1 MRMTLLKLSAYM
13 GFSAF
18 MLVMLLPAAR
28 LPAQQRCAYL
38 QIDGATATAVGVL
51 WSHGFDDDAI
61 EVAGLAR
68 VVAACRLERVRRLV
82 PNTLASGMRIGSDY
96 SLVFGVVAGGDAQLA
111 SKFLSTLLSDQS
123 ADEVLTDDVIALA
136 VARAAL
142 AADDAEFVY
151 PGDIL
156 LTRARQRL
164 GRGTAL
170 ARPPAGIATALVKL
184 TPTAV
189 RDALRVGS
197 PVRVAVL
204 GAVDAAVIDA
214 IRPLT
219 PTFETETRGK
229 FVCSQPRAVRD
240 MSKDRNGRADSPYVS
255 AVFALPADVDRAA
268 LAIGVE
274 VATSRAFRR
283 WRMRGREQNARA
295 PFVAWSWLHADP
307 LLRFCRRGENHV
319 RLLPGERPQALVPD
333 EVRATTAELQ
343 AFLADLRTVPPSET
357 ELGNAR
363 AALRSRLGLPGPGQ
377 KFAWAS
383 EPATLPGRLQVLLLA
398 AHHGVDV
405 AKIDNLDASLV
416 HAAVKSVLQAERS
429 SWHALLP
436 ANDNALGYRRR

>member
-1 MRMTLLKLSAYM
+1 MLSVLLL
-13 GFSAF
+13 
-18 MLVMLLPAAR
+18 AAL
-28 LPAQQRCAYL
+28 LPAQQRCTYL
-38 QIDGATATAVGVL
+38 HIDGATATAVGVL
-51 WSHGFDDDAI
+51 WSHGFDDDDA

-82 PNTLASGMRIGSDY
+82 PDTLSSGMRIGNDY

-111 SKFLSTLLSDQS
+111 SKFLATLLSDQS

-151 PGDIL
+151 PGDVL
-156 LTRARQRL
+156 LTRARQGL

-170 ARPPAGIATALVKL
+170 ARPPAGIATAIAKL
-184 TPTAV
+184 TPSAV
-189 RDALRVGS
+189 RDALRFGT
-197 PVRVAVL
+197 PVRVALL
-204 GAVDAAVIDA
+204 GVVDATLIDA
-214 IRPLT
+214 IRPLS
-219 PTFETETRGK
+219 PTFAVKTRGTL
-229 FVCSQPRAVRD
+229 VCAQPRAVRE
-240 MSKDRNGRADSPYVS
+240 MTEDRNGRADSPYVS
-255 AVFALPADVDRAA
+255 AAFALPADVDRAA
-268 LAIGVE
+268 LAVGVE

-295 PFVAWSWLHADP
+295 PFVAWSWLQADP
-307 LLRFCRRGENHV
+307 LLRFCRRGEHHV
-319 RLLPGERPQALVPD
+319 RLLPGERPQAMVPD

-343 AFLADLRTVPPSET
+343 LFLEDIRTVPPSET
-357 ELGNAR
+357 ELGQAR

-377 KFAWAS
+377 KYAWAS

-405 AKIDNLDASLV
+405 AQIDNLDAAQV
-416 HAAVKSVLQAERS
+416 HAALKLVLQAERS

-436 ANDNALGYRRR
+436 ASDNALGYRQR